1 MYACIALALESN
13 NHRQLGAE
21 RMSVHAER
29 SGFRN
34 LVAIAAGILGTAAIA
49 LGLTVW
55 WLRSDAIDDASK
67 NAANLA
73 IVLAE
78 QTTRSVQSIE
88 LVLNEVQEHVKR
100 VGAIT
105 PDAFRHLL
113 QDADTYDFL
122 IDRLS
127 HLSNAALIALVDDGG
142 RLVSSTNKWPLP
154 PTDLSDHLN
163 FQHFR
168 DNDDKG
174 IYIAIP
180 LVDRFT
186 AEKIVLFSKRI
197 SDANDEFVGMISV
210 GVKLSYFQQ
219 IYGSID
225 SLPDQTFVLLRTD
238 GTVILRHP
246 DAKDR
251 AGEMMPKI
259 SPWYRLVSEGGGT
272 YRSPGYF
279 DSTARQVAVRP
290 ISDYPLVIDVTVSE
304 TAALASWRIHAIFI
318 GIGTMLALICSVFL
332 LKILSNKIKL
342 LVESE
347 AISAKAARDLK
358 HANLTVDAA
367 LNNISQG
374 IVMFDSSTRLI
385 VCNGH
390 FLELYSLSS
399 DNVRPGCTFRE
410 ILELRVA
417 GGSLFAHE
425 IDPYIAD
432 VLARVGLGVEFTKTV
447 ELRDGRIIC
456 NVNHPMADGGWVATL
471 EDVTEEKR
479 AEAQIV
485 HVAHHDALSGL
496 PNRVLF
502 AAKLEQ
508 ALKRVRRGE
517 RLAVLY
523 IDLDHM
529 KRVNDTLGHPIGDAL
544 LKGVADRLLGCV
556 RDVDTVAR
564 LSGDEFAI
572 IQSSIDRPSD
582 AAKLAKRI
590 RESIYAPFN
599 LDGHKIVVDASIG
612 ISIAPDD
619 GREFDELLKTA
630 DIALYEAK
638 NTGRGTYCFYEAKMN
653 ERMQARAKLENDL
666 QGALGRGEFEL
677 FYQPLVNLKDNRI
690 SAFEALL
697 RWHHPERGMVSPA
710 EFIPVA
716 EETGLIIPLGEWV
729 LRTACAEA
737 ATWPGDINVS
747 VNVSPLQLSNK
758 DLVKTIVNAI
768 ASAQIP
774 ASKLEIEV
782 TESVFFEKTFAN
794 ISILK
799 HLHEL
804 GVRFAMDDF
813 GTGYSS
819 LSYLLSFPFSKIK
832 IDRSFI
838 AGLSDNKESR
848 AIVRAVAA
856 LARNL
861 NMDVTAEGVETDQ
874 QLELVKIL
882 ECTEMQ
888 GYLFSRPLPAAEMH
902 RQFLSGRKNAKSAA

>member
-1 MYACIALALESN
+1 VFN
-13 NHRQLGAE
+13 NHQQIGAG
-21 RMSVHAER
+21 RMSVQAER

-34 LVAIAAGILGTAAIA
+34 LVAVAAGILGTAAIA

-67 NAANLA
+67 DAANLA

-88 LVLNEVQEHVKR
+88 LVLNEVQEHVRR
-100 VGAIT
+100 VGATT
-105 PDAFRHLL
+105 PDAFRRLL
-113 QDADTYDFL
+113 QGADTYELL
-122 IDRLS
+122 IERLS
-127 HLSNAALIALVDDGG
+127 HLSNASLIALIDNSG
-142 RLVSSTNKWPLP
+142 RLVSSTNQWPLP
-154 PTDLSDHLN
+154 LTDLSEHEN

-168 DNDDKG
+168 DKDDKG
-174 IYIAIP
+174 IYVAKP

-197 SDANDEFVGMISV
+197 SDANNEFVGMISV

-251 AGEMMPKI
+251 AGETMPKV
-259 SPWYRLVSEGGGT
+259 SPWYRLVSQGGGT

-279 DSTARQVAVRP
+279 DTTARQVAVRP
-290 ISDYPLVIDVTVSE
+290 ISEYPLVIDVTVSE

-318 GIGTMLALICSVFL
+318 GIGTLLALVCSVFL

-342 LVESE
+342 LVDSE
-347 AISAKAARDLK
+347 ATSFRTARDLER
-358 HANLTVDAA
+358 ANLTIDAA

-390 FLELYSLSS
+390 FLELYGLSS

-425 IDPYIAD
+425 VDPYIAD
-432 VLARVGLGVEFTKTV
+432 VLTRVGRGVEFNKTV
-447 ELRDGRIIC
+447 KLRDGRIIC

-485 HVAHHDALSGL
+485 HAAHHDALTGL
-496 PNRVLF
+496 PNRIQF
-502 AAKLEQ
+502 AAQLEH

-523 IDLDHM
+523 IDLDHL

-544 LKGVADRLLGCV
+544 LKGVAVRLLGCV
-556 RDVDTVAR
+556 RDIDTVAR

-572 IQSSIDRPSD
+572 IQSPIDRPSD
-582 AAKLAKRI
+582 AAALATRI
-590 RESIYAPFN
+590 REAIRAPIDLN
-599 LDGHKIVVDASIG
+599 GHQIVVDTSIG
-612 ISIAPDD
+612 ISVAPDD
-619 GREFDELLKTA
+619 GHELDELLKTA

-638 NTGRGTYCFYEAKMN
+638 NTGRGTYCFYEAKMT

-666 QGALGRGEFEL
+666 RGALAKGEFEL

-690 SAFEALL
+690 IAFEALL

-716 EETGLIIPLGEWV
+716 EEIGLIIPLGEWV

-737 ATWPGDINVS
+737 ATWPSDINVS
-747 VNVSPLQLSNK
+747 VNVSPLQLNNK
-758 DLVKTIVNAI
+758 GLVNAVVSAI
-768 ASAQIP
+768 ASARIP
-774 ASKLEIEV
+774 ASRLEIEL

-794 ISILK
+794 IATLK

-804 GVRFAMDDF
+804 GVRFVMDDF

-861 NMDVTAEGVETDQ
+861 NMDVTAEGVETDKQLQ
-874 QLELVKIL
+874 QVRIL

-888 GYLFSRPLPAAEMH
+888 GFLFSRPLPAAEMH
-902 RQFLSGRKNAKSAA
+902 RQFLSGRKNTKSAA

>member
-1 MYACIALALESN
+1 
-13 NHRQLGAE
+13 
-21 RMSVHAER
+21 MSAHAER
-29 SGFRN
+29 SGFRS
-34 LVAIAAGILGTAAIA
+34 LVAVAGGILGTAAIA

-78 QTTRSVQSIE
+78 QTTRSVQAIE
-88 LVLNEVQEHVKR
+88 LVLNEVQDHAR
-100 VGAIT
+100 SVGATT
-105 PDAFRHLL
+105 PDAFRRLL
-113 QDADTYDFL
+113 AGANTYDL
-122 IDRLS
+122 LTDRLT
-127 HLSNAALIALVDDGG
+127 HLSNAALVALIDDRG
-142 RLVSSTNKWPLP
+142 RLVSSSNRWPLP
-154 PTDLSDHLN
+154 PTDLSDHEN
-163 FQHFR
+163 FRHFR

-174 IYIAIP
+174 IYVAKP

-186 AEKIVLFSKRI
+186 AEKIVLFSKRMTG
-197 SDANDEFVGMISV
+197 ANNEFVGMVSV
-210 GVKLSYFQQ
+210 GVKLSYFEQV
-219 IYGSID
+219 YGSLD
-225 SLPDQTFVLLRTD
+225 SLPDQTFVLLRAD
-238 GTVILRHP
+238 GTIILRHP
-246 DAKDR
+246 DTKDR
-251 AGEMMPKI
+251 AGETMPKI
-259 SPWYRLVSEGGGT
+259 SPWYRLVSEGGGI

-290 ISDYPLVIDVTVSE
+290 ISGYPLVIDVTVSE
-304 TAALASWRIHAIFI
+304 TAALAGWRTHAIFI
-318 GIGTMLALICSVFL
+318 GIGTMLAFICSVLL

-347 AISAKAARDLK
+347 ATSVRAARDLK
-358 HANLTVDAA
+358 HANFTIDAA

-385 VCNGH
+385 VCNKR
-390 FLELYSLSS
+390 FLELYGLSS
-399 DNVRPGCTFRE
+399 DIVRPGCTFRE

-417 GGSLFAHE
+417 AGSLFAHE
-425 IDPYIAD
+425 LDSYIAD
-432 VLARVGLGVEFTKTV
+432 VLAGIGRGVEFIKTV
-447 ELRDGRIIC
+447 NLRDGRSIC
-456 NVNHPMADGGWVATL
+456 NVNHPLADGGWVATL
-471 EDVTEEKR
+471 EDVTDEKR
-479 AEAQIV
+479 AKAQIV
-485 HVAHHDALSGL
+485 HVAHHDALTGL

-502 AAKLEQ
+502 AVKLEE

-523 IDLDHM
+523 IDLDHL
-529 KRVNDTLGHPIGDAL
+529 KRVNDTLGHPLGDAL

-564 LSGDEFAI
+564 LSGDEFAV
-572 IQSSIDRPSD
+572 IQASIDRPSD
-582 AAKLAKRI
+582 AAALATRI
-590 RESIYAPFN
+590 REAIRAPIDMN
-599 LDGHKIVVDASIG
+599 GHKIVADISIG

-619 GREFDELLKTA
+619 GRELDELLKTA

-638 NTGRGTYCFYEAKMN
+638 NAGRGRYCFYEAKMN
-653 ERMQARAKLENDL
+653 ERIQARARLENDL
-666 QGALGRGEFEL
+666 RGALARGEFEL
-677 FYQPLVNLKDNRI
+677 FYQPLVNLKDSRI

-697 RWHHPERGMVSPA
+697 RWHHPERGMVTPT

-716 EETGLIIPLGEWV
+716 EEIGLIIPLGEWV

-737 ATWPGDINVS
+737 ATWPDDINVS
-747 VNVSPLQLSNK
+747 VNVSPLQFNNK
-758 DLVKTIVNAI
+758 DLVNTIVSAV
-768 ASAQIP
+768 ASARIM
-774 ASKLEIEV
+774 ASRLEIEV
-782 TESVFFEKTFAN
+782 TESVFFEETAAN
-794 ISILK
+794 VSTLE

-804 GVRFAMDDF
+804 GVRFVMDDF

-819 LSYLLSFPFSKIK
+819 LSYLLRFPFSKIK

-838 AGLSDNKESR
+838 TGLSDNKESR

-874 QLELVKIL
+874 QLEQVRIL

-888 GYLFSRPLPAAEMH
+888 GFLFSRPLPAAEIH
-902 RQFLSGRKNAKSAA
+902 RQFLSGRKKNTKSAA